1 MNYLTRGI
9 SYIFH
14 PLLVPLL
21 GITFLMYWPSDSKGF
36 FIYDVLYYLPEMN
49 KKGLM
54 IVIGTLTLM
63 APAVSVLILYLSKI
77 ITSIHLERRE
87 ERKMP
92 YALTIFY
99 TILAYFIL
107 YRAPEDSLSIYVYAA
122 IFGTL
127 ISLIILYLTLSF
139 TKISAHTTAWGG
151 FSGFF
156 LAYLMEVKVTYGV
169 EILCTI
175 ILISGIVGGARVY
188 LKSHTASEVYLG
200 FAIAFVIQFLIT
212 HFDWYI

>member
-1 MNYLTRGI
+1 MNQLAKVI
-9 SYIFH
+9 SYLFH

-21 GITFLMYWPSDSKGF
+21 GITLLMHWPSESKGF
-36 FIYDVLYYLPEMN
+36 FIYDVLYHLPEMN

-54 IVIGTLTLM
+54 IVIGTLTLL
-63 APAVSVLILYLSKI
+63 APAVSILILYLSKI
-77 ITSIHLERRE
+77 ISSIHLESRE
-87 ERKMP
+87 ERKLP

-99 TILAYFIL
+99 TVLAYFIL
-107 YRAPEDSLSIYVYAA
+107 YRAPEGSLSIYIYAA

-156 LAYLMEVKVTYGV
+156 LAYLIEVDVLYGV
-169 EILCTI
+169 EVLCSI
-175 ILISGIVGGARVY
+175 ILISGIVGAARVY
-188 LKSHTASEVYLG
+188 LKAHKANEVYLG
-200 FAIAFVIQFLIT
+200 FSIAFVVQFLIT
-212 HFDWYI
+212 HFGWYL